1 MHEMIK
7 IKHWFKNNVKN
18 LRSLKINRFF
28 HSHTILRSVHVISV
42 NDNRNE
48 LNKNK
53 FFYINNFSDWDS
65 YNSIYEK
72 DFLHKETRI
81 AEYYFKRES

>member
-1 MHEMIK
+1 M
-7 IKHWFKNNVKN
+7 
-18 LRSLKINRFF
+18 
-28 HSHTILRSVHVISV
+28 HVILV